1 MTGKYKVKKNILE
14 PPSVMCFAA
23 LNSHQVFFQITK
35 QKCKMYQGLWTDTS
49 PSFMNSFL
57 GPVKVACVPNVIK
70 HRLVTV
76 LSTLLD
82 NLGDSRF

>member
-1 MTGKYKVKKNILE
+1 
-14 PPSVMCFAA
+14 
-23 LNSHQVFFQITK
+23 
-35 QKCKMYQGLWTDTS
+35 MYQGLWTDTS

-57 GPVKVACVPNVIK
+57 GPAKVACVPNVIK

-76 LSTLLD
+76 LSTLQD